1 MLVTAVAVLAV
12 LAALQLL
19 LVLGVIRRLREHT
32 EQLARISRG
41 ELRPGVPGGPMIMA
55 PGGSVGEF
63 SAATIDGATID
74 RAGVPQPALFAFFSA
89 GCGACRAAATEL
101 ARYAADVP
109 GGRDHVI
116 AVIGDGDRAAE
127 LVELVRQV
135 AHVIIEPE
143 GGPVEAAFDVNGF
156 PTYAYVANGGT
167 VLASGYE
174 LGALPLPRAPRAE
187 AAPPLAL
194 APSGRA

>member
-1 MLVTAVAVLAV
+1 MLVTAIAVLAV
-12 LAALQLL
+12 LAAVQLL

-32 EQLARISRG
+32 AVLARIRVG
-41 ELRPGVPGGPMIMA
+41 EPGAPVIVSPGE
-55 PGGSVGEF
+55 SVGEF

-74 RAGVPQPALFAFFSA
+74 RAGVPQPALFAFFSS
-89 GCGACRAAATEL
+89 GCGACRAAAAEL
-101 ARYAADVP
+101 ARYAADLP

-127 LVELVRQV
+127 LVDLVRDV
-135 AHVIIEPE
+135 ARVIVEPE
-143 GGPVEAAFDVNGF
+143 GGPVEAAFEVSGF
-156 PTYAYVANGGT
+156 PSYAYVANGWT

-174 LGALPLPRAPRAE
+174 LGALPLPLPRAPRAE
-187 AAPPLAL
+187 VAPPLSL